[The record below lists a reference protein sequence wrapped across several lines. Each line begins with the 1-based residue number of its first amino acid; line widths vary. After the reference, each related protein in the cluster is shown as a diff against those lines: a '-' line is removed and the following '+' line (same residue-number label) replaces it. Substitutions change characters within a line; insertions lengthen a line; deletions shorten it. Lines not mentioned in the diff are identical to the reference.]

1 LNSFIEN
8 LTGMDALSDQVV
20 AMDLLIAAKSGVRN
34 YAMAVTEAGTPE
46 IKEMLTQHLEEAIE
60 LHEQVSVYM
69 AEKEWYHAW
78 NTNEQ
83 IQLNLTNM
91 KTALD
96 LPTL

>member
-1 LNSFIEN
+1 MNSFIEN

-46 IKEMLTQHLEEAIE
+46 IKEMLTRHLEEAIE
-60 LHEQVSVYM
+60 LHERVSDYLV
-69 AEKEWYHAW
+69 EKEWYHAW

-83 IQLNLTNM
+83 IHLNLTNM
-91 KTALD
+91 KTAID

>member
-46 IKEMLTQHLEEAIE
+46 IKKMLTRHLEEAIE
-60 LHEQVSVYM
+60 IHERVSAYM
-69 AEKEWYHAW
+69 VEKEWYHAW

-83 IQLNLTNM
+83 IHLNLINM